1 MLLRVVFALLH
12 TTWLLVEMNMV
23 LSLNHLRINL
33 CQQLIVR
40 LASYLM
46 QRLQLL
52 LEQKARRVQVFLD
65 VIEA

>member
-1 MLLRVVFALLH
+1 
-12 TTWLLVEMNMV
+12 MNMV

-40 LASYLM
+40 LASDLV